1 MNVLYTTHSTSLRV
15 FDGLH
20 AALAKR
26 ATIERS
32 GFTVADSLFYRQWTE
47 DNPRFES
54 AGHALL
60 KEWEV
65 TARRRGKPDLE
76 LLARYEREVGGE
88 AGLFGAIV
96 ADRRLFM
103 GPDCSYTQDY
113 RRRFTDDELL
123 CILQEGLIATERLFD
138 TVEPDV
144 VIGFICVTF
153 LEYLAYLFARARGVQ
168 VLNLRPTRIGNH
180 VTFGSVLN
188 DPAPEF
194 VRAYRR
200 ALRDGSPKAAAAS
213 AYIHRVREQ
222 HGLYEGV
229 VSPSAKPALAVNPDR
244 DKPWTAARRVVRNYR
259 RYRSSNAP
267 TDNHVPDPLRS
278 LMFAAVI
285 NPARAAMTEQRLRKR
300 YVSAKRISQMRYVFY
315 PLHTEPE
322 VSLLVYGRPFLNQIE
337 VIRQIAISLPIDVH
351 LVVKE
356 HPWMVGKRTYSSYAK
371 LLNIPRVHLARPET
385 AARVLISGSALV
397 TVITGS
403 AGLEAA
409 ILRKPVITFG
419 DCAFNALPST
429 IVRRCSDLRELPSL
443 VRTMLDHHEHD
454 ESALESYVAAALEL
468 SESVN
473 LYSVLLDKKGVY
485 REQTSSFTAEVEKLA
500 DYAMSCMQQGRSDS
514 AIEPAAA
521 AW

>member
-1 MNVLYTTHSTSLRV
+1 MNVLFTTHSTSLRV
-15 FDGLH
+15 FDAVH
-20 AALAKR
+20 AALARR

-32 GFTVADSLFYRQWTE
+32 GFTVADSLFYRQWTD

-54 AGHALL
+54 AGHVLL

-65 TARRRGKPDLE
+65 TARRHGKPDLE
-76 LLARYEREVGGE
+76 LLARYERQVGGE

-138 TVEPDV
+138 TVKPDV

-194 VRAYRR
+194 VRAYRK
-200 ALRDGSPKAAAAS
+200 ALRDGSPQASNAS

-222 HGLYEGV
+222 HGRYEGV
-229 VSPSAKPALAVNPDR
+229 VSPSAKPALVVNPAR
-244 DKPWTAARRVVRNYR
+244 DKPWTAALRVLRNYR
-259 RYRSSNAP
+259 RYRNSDAP
-267 TDNHVPDPLRS
+267 ADNHVPDPLRS

-285 NPARAAMTEQRLRKR
+285 NPARAAITGRRLQRQ
-300 YVSAKRISQMRYVFY
+300 YVSAKRISEMRYVFY

-356 HPWMVGKRTYSSYAK
+356 HPWMVGKRKYSSYAK

-385 AARVLISGSALV
+385 AARDLIRDAALV
-397 TVITGS
+397 TVIAGS
-403 AGLEAA
+403 VGLEAA

-419 DCAFNALPST
+419 DCAFNALPLT
-429 IVRRCSDLRELPSL
+429 MVRRCSDLRELPSL
-443 VRTMLDHHEHD
+443 VRAMIDHHEHD

-473 LYSVLLDKKGVY
+473 LYSVLLEKKGVH
-485 REQTSSFTAEVEKLA
+485 REQDTTFASDVETLA
-500 DYAMSCMQQGRSDS
+500 DYAMRCMHRRTDT

>member
-1 MNVLYTTHSTSLRV
+1 MNVLFTTHSTSLRV
-15 FDGLH
+15 FDALH
-20 AALAKR
+20 AALAR
-26 ATIERS
+26 RTTIERT
-32 GFTVADSLFYRQWTE
+32 GFTIADSLFYREWTE
-47 DNPRFES
+47 QKPEFES
-54 AGHALL
+54 AGHILL
-60 KEWEV
+60 KEWDV
-65 TARRRGKPDLE
+65 TTRRRGKPERE
-76 LLARYEREVGGE
+76 LLARYEREIGGE

-138 TVEPDV
+138 AVKPDV

-153 LEYLAYLFARARGVQ
+153 LEYLVYLFARARRIQ

-188 DPAPEF
+188 DPTPEF
-194 VRAYRR
+194 VRAYQR
-200 ALRDGSPKAAAAS
+200 ALRDGSGQRDAAS
-213 AYIHRVREQ
+213 SYIRRVREQ
-222 HGLYEGV
+222 HGRYEGV
-229 VSPSAKPALAVNPDR
+229 VSPSARPALAVNPRR
-244 DKPWTAARRVVRNYR
+244 DKPWIAGVRVLRNYQ
-259 RYRSSNAP
+259 RYRSGTARS
-267 TDNHVPDPLRS
+267 DNHVPDPLRS

-285 NPARAAMTEQRLRKR
+285 NPARAAMTARRLRGR
-300 YVSAKRISQMRYVFY
+300 YIGPNRIDEMRYVFF

-351 LVVKE
+351 MVVKE
-356 HPWMVGKRTYSSYAK
+356 HPWMVGKRKYSSYAK
-371 LLNIPRVHLARPET
+371 LLNIPRVHLAPPEM
-385 AARVLISGSALV
+385 AARDLIEKSALV

-403 AGLEAA
+403 TGLEAA

-419 DCAFNALPST
+419 DCAFNALPLT
-429 IVRRCSDLRELPSL
+429 MVRRCHDLRELPSL

-454 ESALESYVAAALEL
+454 ETALESYVAAVFEL

-473 LYSVLLDKKGVY
+473 LYSVLLEKKGVY
-485 REQTSSFTAEVEKLA
+485 REHATSFAGEIEKLA
-500 DYAMSCMQQGRSDS
+500 AYTLKCMHGRPDP
-514 AIEPAAA
+514 ATEPAAA